1 MTDRIIHFDSLIEY
15 CPQAFVF
22 ADMQG
27 TILLANPSAYKM
39 YGYSGNEL
47 INQNVDIFNSKQT
60 INTDEIVEDIT
71 NLGIW
76 SGELI
81 QRKKNNTN
89 FYAELTVTLVFKD
102 GAPIGLSSYSRDI
115 TAKIEADKL
124 LAEQSVMLTASS
136 KLSAIGE
143 MAGGIAHEINN
154 PLSIINAKAYRL
166 KKKLSDESFT
176 KEMILT

>member
-81 QRKKNNTN
+81 Q
-89 FYAELTVTLVFKD
+89 
-102 GAPIGLSSYSRDI
+102 
-115 TAKIEADKL
+115 
-124 LAEQSVMLTASS
+124 
-136 KLSAIGE
+136 
-143 MAGGIAHEINN
+143 
-154 PLSIINAKAYRL
+154 L
-166 KKKLSDESFT
+166 KKITQTSTPSL
-176 KEMILT
+176 L